1 MINYQKVKISV
12 MAKIKLDQKFSPYQ
26 MPSVIIGT
34 IIENK
39 PNFMLCTWISRVNR
53 TPPIWMVSINR
64 KHLTM
69 EGIRENVSFSMNFP
83 SINLVEKADYVGITS
98 GRNSDKSSVFKTFYG
113 ETNAPM
119 IEECVLNM
127 ELEVEE
133 IIERP
138 DHFIVLGKS
147 INTYASQQVLV
158 NNKPDMKKMNQI
170 VYTGA
175 EGQPSY
181 WTIGDK
187 IGDAFSIG
195 KEFKE

>member
-1 MINYQKVKISV
+1 MS
-12 MAKIKLDQKFSPYQ
+12 KIKLDQRFSPYQ

-34 IIENK
+34 MIKNK

-53 TPPIWMVSINR
+53 TPPIWMVSINK

-69 EGIRENVSFSMNFP
+69 EGIRENSSFSINFP
-83 SINLVEKADYVGITS
+83 SINIVEKADYVGITS

-127 ELEVEE
+127 ELKVEE
-133 IIERP
+133 IIEHP
-138 DHFIVLGKS
+138 DHFIVLGQS

-158 NNKPDMKKMNQI
+158 DNKPDIRKMNQI

-181 WTIGDK
+181 WMIGDK

-195 KEFKE
+195 KKFKE

>member
-1 MINYQKVKISV
+1 ME
-12 MAKIKLDQKFSPYQ
+12 KIKLDQRFSPYQ

-53 TPPIWMVSINR
+53 TPPIWMASINR

-69 EGIRENVSFSMNFP
+69 EGLRENVSFSINFP
-83 SINLVEKADYVGITS
+83 SINLVEKADFVGITS
-98 GRNSDKSSVFKTFYG
+98 GRNCDKSSVFKTFYG

-138 DHFIVLGKS
+138 DHFIILGQS
-147 INTYASQQVLV
+147 INTYASQHVLV
-158 NNKPDMKKMNQI
+158 DNKPDMKKMNQI

-181 WTIGDK
+181 WAIGDK

-195 KEFKE
+195 KEFKV

>member
-1 MINYQKVKISV
+1 MSKV
-12 MAKIKLDQKFSPYQ
+12 KLDQRFSPYQ

-34 IIENK
+34 IVDDR
-39 PNFMLCTWISRVNR
+39 PNFMLCTWAGRVNR

-69 EGIRENVSFSMNFP
+69 EAVRENGNFSMNFP
-83 SINLVEKADYVGITS
+83 SVDLVAKTDYVGITS
-98 GRNSDKSSVFKTFYG
+98 GRNVDKSSIFEIFYG
-113 ETNAPM
+113 ETKAPM

-127 ELEVEE
+127 ELNVNE

-138 DHFIVLGKS
+138 DHFIILAES
-147 INTYASQQVLV
+147 INTYASQHIMTDD
-158 NNKPDMKKMNQI
+158 KPDIKKMNQI

-181 WTIGDK
+181 WTIGEK
-187 IGDAFSIG
+187 VGTAFSIG
-195 KEFKE
+195 KQFKE

>member
-1 MINYQKVKISV
+1 MS
-12 MAKIKLDQKFSPYQ
+12 KIKLDQRFSPYQ

-34 IIENK
+34 VVDGR
-39 PNFMLCTWISRVNR
+39 PNFMLCTWVSRVNR
-53 TPPIWMVSINR
+53 TPPIWMASINR
-64 KHLTM
+64 KHLTLD
-69 EGIRENVSFSMNFP
+69 GIRDNRIISMNFP
-83 SINLVEKADYVGITS
+83 SVDLVKIADFVGITS
-98 GRNSDKSSVFKTFYG
+98 GRDADKSSLFNLFYG
-113 ETNAPM
+113 ETRAPM

-133 IIERP
+133 MIERP
-138 DHFIVLGKS
+138 DHFIVLAKA

-158 NNKPDMKKMNQI
+158 DKKPDMKKMSQI

>member
-1 MINYQKVKISV
+1 MR
-12 MAKIKLDQKFSPYQ
+12 KIKLDQRFSPYQ

-34 IIENK
+34 MIENK
-39 PNFMLCTWISRVNR
+39 PNFMLCTWTSHVNR
-53 TPPIWMVSINR
+53 KPPIWMVSINR

-83 SINLVEKADYVGITS
+83 SINLVEKADYIGITS

-138 DHFIVLGKS
+138 DHFIVLGQS
-147 INTYASQQVLV
+147 INTYASQQVLID
-158 NNKPDMKKMNQI
+158 NKPDMKKMNQI

-181 WTIGDK
+181 WTLGDK
-187 IGDAFSIG
+187 IGEAFSIG
-195 KEFKE
+195 KEFKT

>member
-1 MINYQKVKISV
+1 MT
-12 MAKIKLDQKFSPYQ
+12 KIKLDQRFSPYQ

-34 IIENK
+34 IIERR

-53 TPPIWMVSINR
+53 TPPVWMVSINR

-69 EGIRENVSFSMNFP
+69 QGIKVNATFSMNFP
-83 SINLVEKADYVGITS
+83 SIDLVEKADYVGITS
-98 GRNSDKSSVFKTFYG
+98 GRDSDKSSVFKIFYG
-113 ETNAPM
+113 ETQAPM

-147 INTYASQQVLV
+147 INTYVNEHVLV
-158 NNKPDMKKMNQI
+158 DNKPDMKKMNQI

-187 IGDAFSIG
+187 IGKAFTIG

>member
-1 MINYQKVKISV
+1 ME
-12 MAKIKLDQKFSPYQ
+12 KIKLDQRFSPYQ

-53 TPPIWMVSINR
+53 TPSIWMVSINR

-83 SINLVEKADYVGITS
+83 SIDLVEKADYVGITS

-138 DHFIVLGKS
+138 DHFIVLGRS

-158 NNKPDMKKMNQI
+158 DNKPDMKKMNQI

-195 KEFKE
+195 KGFRE

>member
-1 MINYQKVKISV
+1 MT
-12 MAKIKLDQKFSPYQ
+12 KIKLDQRFSPYQ

-34 IIENK
+34 IVDEK
-39 PNFMLCTWISRVNR
+39 PNFMLCTWVSRVNR
-53 TPPIWMVSINR
+53 TPPIWMASINR

-69 EGIRENVSFSMNFP
+69 DGIRENRIISMNFP
-83 SINLVEKADYVGITS
+83 SADLVEKTDFVGITS
-98 GRNSDKSSVFKTFYG
+98 GRDSDKSSVFNIFYG
-113 ETNAPM
+113 ETKAPM

-133 IIERP
+133 MIERP
-138 DHFIVLGKS
+138 DHFIILAKS
-147 INTYASQQVLV
+147 INTYASQQILTD
-158 NNKPDMKKMNQI
+158 NKPDIEKMKQI

-181 WTIGDK
+181 WVVGDK

-195 KEFKE
+195 KKLKE

>member
-1 MINYQKVKISV
+1 MS
-12 MAKIKLDQKFSPYQ
+12 KIKLDQRFSPYQ

-34 IIENK
+34 TIDDK
-39 PNFMLCTWISRVNR
+39 PNFMLCTWVSRVNR

-69 EGIRENVSFSMNFP
+69 SGIRDNGIFSMNFP
-83 SINLVEKADYVGITS
+83 SADLVAVTDYVGITS
-98 GRNSDKSSVFKTFYG
+98 GRDADKSSVFKVFYG
-113 ETNAPM
+113 ETKVPM

-127 ELEVEE
+127 ELDVEE

-138 DHFIVLGKS
+138 DHFIILARS
-147 INTYASQQVLV
+147 INTYADQQIMTD
-158 NNKPDMKKMNQI
+158 NKPDIRKMNQI

-181 WTIGDK
+181 WTVGEK
-187 IGDAFSIG
+187 IGKAFSVG
-195 KEFKE
+195 KEFKESA